1 MARVPSA
8 RATSTRP
15 FTWLQLGEKT
25 ETVGVTQ
32 IHKTNTFLQF
42 TQSLTELLTVT
53 YTRLSTE
60 SLSLMEWRHFFQF
73 PTAEWT

>member
-15 FTWLQLGEKT
+15 FTCLQLRTET
-25 ETVGVTQ
+25 ETVGVTE
-32 IHKTNTFLQF
+32 IHKGDL
-42 TQSLTELLTVT
+42 SLLTVTGT